1 MINIPVA
8 DFIIGLLIFMRIFA
22 AFIASPIYGH
32 PSIPV
37 LARIFLSIVLSY
49 IVFLTLDKSQITVE
63 FNLAWLFT
71 NAVKEIITGLIFGF
85 MLNFVFHGISY
96 AGMFIGLDMGLSM
109 SDVLNP
115 MDGSSVN
122 VVGQFIYFAA
132 MLIFLLINGHYY
144 IISGLVYSFR
154 IIRLGKFTITEP
166 VYDLLIK
173 YAGTVFIIA
182 VKIAS
187 PIMVSFFLVH
197 IAEGIIAR
205 VLPQM
210 QIFFVSQPL
219 IIGIGFILLFSL
231 TPIYFYV
238 IKYMLKGYEDNLLS
252 LIKAMGQ

>member
-1 MINIPVA
+1 MINIPIA
-8 DFIIGLLIFMRIFA
+8 DFIIVLLIFMRIFA
-22 AFIASPIYGH
+22 AFMSSPIYGH
-32 PSIPV
+32 ESIPV
-37 LARIFLSIVLSY
+37 LARIFLSLVLSY
-49 IVFLTLDKSQITVE
+49 IVFLTIDKSKITVE

-71 NAVKEIITGLIFGF
+71 NSVKEIITGLIIGF

-96 AGMFIGLDMGLSM
+96 AGMLIGLDMGLSM

-115 MDGSSVN
+115 MDGSSGN
-122 VVGQFIYFAA
+122 VIGQFIYFAA

-144 IISGLVYSFR
+144 IISGLVYSFKV
-154 IIRLGKFTITEP
+154 IHLGKFTVTEP

-197 IAEGIIAR
+197 VAEGIVSR
-205 VLPQM
+205 VIPQM

-219 IIGIGFILLFSL
+219 IIGIGLVLLASL

-238 IKYMLKGYEDNLLS
+238 IKYLLKGYEDNLVL

>member
-1 MINIPVA
+1 MINIPIA
-8 DFIIGLLIFMRIFA
+8 DFIIVLLIFMRIFA
-22 AFIASPIYGH
+22 AFISSPIYGH
-32 PSIPV
+32 ESIPMLV
-37 LARIFLSIVLSY
+37 RVFLSLVLSY
-49 IVFLTLDKSQITVE
+49 IVFLTIDKSKIVVE

-71 NAVKEIITGLIFGF
+71 NAVKEIITGLIMGF

-96 AGMFIGLDMGLSM
+96 AGTLIGLDMGLAM

-115 MDGSSVN
+115 MDGSSGN
-122 VVGQFIYFAA
+122 VIGEFIYFAA
-132 MLIFLLINGHYY
+132 MLLFLLINGHHY
-144 IISGLVYSFR
+144 IISGLVYSFTV
-154 IIRLGKFTITEP
+154 IHLGKFTVSEP
-166 VYDLLIK
+166 VYQLLIK

-197 IAEGIIAR
+197 IAEGIISR

-219 IIGIGFILLFSL
+219 IIGIGFILLASI
-231 TPIYFYV
+231 TPIYIYV
-238 IKYMLKGYEDNLLS
+238 IKYLLKGYEDNLVT